1 MNDTTSPLV
10 EEANAYY
17 RELLRPAFEGGKFL
31 VAGPVAVG
39 LGGLARQLVALGADR
54 PFLIA
59 GSAGTGT
66 VPGPDEAELR
76 VLGLRGGDILIEH
89 RNLHRAL
96 ENLPA
101 DVQVAVEAWDPAG
114 AARFLFA
121 DPLASHLPVAGRKPY
136 GARPAAWA
144 RLEDKVQVDAF
155 WDAAGVARAPS
166 RVVLADHGAL
176 KASARALD
184 RGSGTVWA
192 ADAREGLNG
201 GGLGLRWVRPG
212 DDGRASFE
220 SLSRIADRVRV
231 MPFLEGIPAS
241 IHGVVFADTVAVFR
255 PVEMVVLRPLTGDRL
270 LYAGCATAFDP
281 SAADRT
287 AMRDFAHRVG
297 AALRQTVGYRGP
309 FGIDGILTEDGFR
322 PTELNPRAGAALP
335 RLAAGLAGLPLTAL
349 FLAIVAGE
357 TLDYRPELL
366 ERAVVESSDAHRTC
380 GGWSVTPTEFTESD
394 TLDVV
399 RDGNEYREA
408 RTGEDPD
415 ATFQFGPGAVGGFVR
430 FSVRRERVVAGPSA
444 APEVVRAFRF
454 ADRRLGTDFGEM
466 TAARNV
472 RS

>member
-17 RELLRPAFEGGKFL
+17 RELLRPAFEGRKFL
-31 VAGPVAVG
+31 VAGPVAAG
-39 LGGLARQLVALGADR
+39 LGGLARQLLALGADR

-59 GSAGTGT
+59 GNAGTGA
-66 VPGPDEAELR
+66 VPAPDEAELR

-96 ENLPA
+96 ESLPA
-101 DVQVAVEAWDPAG
+101 DVQGAVEAWDPAG
-114 AARFLFA
+114 TARFLFA

-136 GARPAAWA
+136 GARPPAWA
-144 RLEDKVQVDAF
+144 RLEDKVEVDAF

-166 RVVLADHGAL
+166 RVVPADHGAL
-176 KASARALD
+176 KASASVLD

-241 IHGVVFADTVAVFR
+241 IHGVVFPDTVAVFR

-281 SAADRT
+281 SPADRA
-287 AMRDFAHRVG
+287 AMRDFAFRVG
-297 AALRQTVGYRGP
+297 TTLRQTVGYRGP
-309 FGIDGILTEDGFR
+309 FGVDGILTEDGFR
-322 PTELNPRAGAALP
+322 PTELNPRAGAGLRP
-335 RLAAGLAGLPLTAL
+335 LSAGLAGLPLSAL
-349 FLAIVAGE
+349 FLAIAAGE
-357 TLDYRPELL
+357 TLEYRPELL
-366 ERAVVESSDAHRTC
+366 KRAVVESSDAHRTC
-380 GGWSVTPTEFTESD
+380 AGWSVTPTEFTESD

-399 RDGNEYREA
+399 RDSNEYREA
-408 RTGEDPD
+408 RNGEEPD
-415 ATFQFGPGAVGGFVR
+415 ATFQFGPGAVGGFLR
-430 FSVRRERVVAGPSA
+430 FSVRPERIVPGPSA
-444 APEVVRAFRF
+444 APEVARAFRF
-454 ADRRLGTDFGEM
+454 ADRRLGTDFGEL
-466 TAARNV
+466 TAAREV